1 MRYNGKYNTGKKPP
15 VFRLLLLALLVSALA
30 LGAFTLAKYTLS
42 RQNDT
47 QAQAYSF
54 YFESDLLRAGDAP
67 CQFFQ
72 YKLRFP
78 TAPFGCRLLTP
89 TGKGQVTGNLSK
101 KHF

>member
-54 YFESDLLRAGDAP
+54 YFESDLLRAGDITPENTYTLPAGT
-67 CQFFQ
+67 
-72 YKLRFP
+72 LRSAF
-78 TAPFGCRLLTP
+78 C
-89 TGKGQVTGNLSK
+89 
-101 KHF
+101 